1 MNGPRRIAL
10 LIAVALLILL
20 AWQNGYLERWL
31 SAVGPSGTIDH
42 VIVINESGDQTHT
55 HAAVVLGKTSNE
67 LRAKK
72 KWRMWDIDEIPKSI
86 QERIKEL
93 IEGQS
98 LPVVILFRGGK
109 VWAGPVPLPKT
120 DKALRE
126 LIEKHGGF

>member
-1 MNGPRRIAL
+1 MNGPRR
-10 LIAVALLILL
+10 VALLLAIGLL
-20 AWQNGYLERWL
+20 VLFAWQNGWL
-31 SAVGPSGTIDH
+31 SGLPVVAPDGPVDH
-42 VIVINESGDQTHT
+42 VVVVHESGEQTAE

-72 KWRMWDIDEIPKSI
+72 KWRLWDKDKIPKSI
-86 QERIKEL
+86 QRQIKEL

-109 VWAGPVPLPKT
+109 VWVGPVPLPKT

-126 LIEKHGGF
+126 LIEKNGGF